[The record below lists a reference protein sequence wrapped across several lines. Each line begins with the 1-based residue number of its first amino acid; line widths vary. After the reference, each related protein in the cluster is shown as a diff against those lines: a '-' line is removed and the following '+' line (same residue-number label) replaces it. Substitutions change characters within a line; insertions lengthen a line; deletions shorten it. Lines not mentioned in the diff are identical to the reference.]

1 VIVLF
6 VGLKRNSLPIITLST
21 TEAEYVAAAS
31 CACQCIWLR
40 NVLVHLN
47 MKQSTSTSINCDNN
61 SSIKLS
67 KNPIMH
73 GRCKHIDVRYHFL
86 RDLNKEGIIE
96 LKYCKSQEQLADIMT
111 KALKLDTFYGL
122 SEGIG
127 MCDKSCIN

>member
-1 VIVLF
+1 
-6 VGLKRNSLPIITLST
+6 
-21 TEAEYVAAAS
+21 
-31 CACQCIWLR
+31 
-40 NVLVHLN
+40 
-47 MKQSTSTSINCDNN
+47 
-61 SSIKLS
+61 
-67 KNPIMH
+67 MH